1 MSNNKYIYIYHI
13 EMQKISPPQ
22 KIPVNLRFLLASTFL
37 IYIGIV
43 FASFV
48 NIFRIKK
55 CVHQKLS
62 KITNGKDDIKSVEQ
76 HRRCYIN
83 NGHLGKMVCLMD
95 ILQSYSLA
103 LRNVTVTTMEMAT
116 SDKILDTN
124 SNLPSTPSISIH
136 LSSILLCI
144 YYGLG
149 APGAIDK

>member
-1 MSNNKYIYIYHI
+1 
-13 EMQKISPPQ
+13 
-22 KIPVNLRFLLASTFL
+22 
-37 IYIGIV
+37 
-43 FASFV
+43 
-48 NIFRIKK
+48 
-55 CVHQKLS
+55 
-62 KITNGKDDIKSVEQ
+62 
-76 HRRCYIN
+76 
-83 NGHLGKMVCLMD
+83 MVCLMD